1 MYKRQVENV
10 DHDLSGVYRTNFRT
24 GDRKLIYRHDVVDI
38 DAVLTDDESKVYGA
52 TLMDGYHTLIFFK
65 GENETKDRIKK
76 LKSLFPGSTISPSA
90 ESDDSTKSTFMVSSD
105 INPGIHYLYDSTSD
119 SLTPLGK
126 YWGSIDYSNLSFME
140 PIAFKSRDGTSIHG
154 YLTKSRNG
162 DSKNSPTIVNPH
174 GGPEGIRDR
183 WGFDIGVQMLASEG
197 FNVLQVNFRGSGGY
211 GKTYGRYIWG
221 NWDGVLNDIFDGME
235 YLHEEGL
242 IDKNNACIYGGSYG
256 GYAATQ
262 SAIMR
267 SDLFRCSVSD
277 VGVYDLPGL
286 FIEGDIQA
294 FRGGKKMLEL
304 RLGTDKERLK
314 EMSPHYNAEKL
325 TVPFFMIHGKN
336 DIRAPYDHAI
346 NFSKKLNQLGI
357 KHKTLF
363 IEKEGHGY
371 FDEDVRYERNMEL
384 LNFFNQY
391 LDRAL

>member
-1 MYKRQVENV
+1 M
-10 DHDLSGVYRTNFRT
+10 FC
-24 GDRKLIYRHDVVDI
+24 KLILE
-38 DAVLTDDESKVYGA
+38 A
-52 TLMDGYHTLIFFK
+52 
-65 GENETKDRIKK
+65 
-76 LKSLFPGSTISPSA
+76 
-90 ESDDSTKSTFMVSSD
+90 
-105 INPGIHYLYDSTSD
+105 
-119 SLTPLGK
+119 
-126 YWGSIDYSNLSFME
+126 
-140 PIAFKSRDGTSIHG
+140 
-154 YLTKSRNG
+154 
-162 DSKNSPTIVNPH
+162 
-174 GGPEGIRDR
+174 
-183 WGFDIGVQMLASEG
+183 Q
-197 FNVLQVNFRGSGGY
+197 GGY